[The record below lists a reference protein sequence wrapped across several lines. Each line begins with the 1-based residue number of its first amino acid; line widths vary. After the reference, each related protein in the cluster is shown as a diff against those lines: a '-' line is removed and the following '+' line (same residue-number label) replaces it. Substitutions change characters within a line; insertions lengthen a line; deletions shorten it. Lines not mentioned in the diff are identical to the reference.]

1 MQNRV
6 TALQRM
12 VNILD
17 EPLEPAEIADHI
29 YLPALF
35 ANSGLKH
42 EVNFKMHLHHIT
54 LKFEA
59 AIVNSNSFYF
69 QFYFIFHLLC

>member
-29 YLPALF
+29 CLPALF

-42 EVNFKMHLHHIT
+42 RFNFKMHLHNIT

-59 AIVNSNSFYF
+59 AIVNSNSFYS
-69 QFYFIFHLLC
+69 